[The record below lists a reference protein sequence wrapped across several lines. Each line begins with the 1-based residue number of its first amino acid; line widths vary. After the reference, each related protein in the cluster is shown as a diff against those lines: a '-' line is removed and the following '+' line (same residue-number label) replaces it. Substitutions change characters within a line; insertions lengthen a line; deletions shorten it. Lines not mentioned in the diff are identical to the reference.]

1 MLRSTKN
8 LHVLLIPLFVV
19 LTFVFVPTKAFA
31 VTGADWRAGRIIDD
45 GIFYNNNDMSV
56 TDIQNFLNSKV
67 TCDTWGSKPS
77 EWGGGTRAQYGASKG
92 YPAPYTC
99 LKDYS
104 QDGKS
109 AAQIIKDAANTY
121 QISTRALIV
130 LLQKE
135 QALVTDEWPWSIQY
149 RSATGYG
156 CPDTAPCDA
165 EYYGFKN
172 QVMKAAYQ
180 FRRYASYPSEY
191 RYKPYQ
197 NNTIQF
203 NPNAGCGSTNVY
215 IENLATAGL
224 YNYTPYQPNSSALN
238 NLYGSGDSCGAYGN
252 RNFWRLFNDWY
263 GNPVVFFA
271 GSKPSSSSSYA
282 KLPCSISSFDTDTVL
297 RLYHPDT
304 RDFLFTTNR
313 YEACQAVSFG
323 YIFDGPVFKDAGAVA
338 GSIPIYRISNYERH
352 LYTPSLEI
360 RNSYINN
367 LGYKSEGIAFYGFTS
382 QSVSS
387 TPVYGLQSSQTYFI
401 TSAAKEADL
410 YQSYGFY
417 NFGITFYAK
426 QLPKQ
431 TLAVYRLSNSSH
443 SRLYTPSATERIAAI
458 SQFGFRDEG
467 VVAYNSQ
474 YPDFDNTP
482 IFRLRGPGGAYF
494 YTHSRVERDLAV
506 INYNYINEGVGWY
519 APLYTLKPI
528 YRAVNPLNALRIY
541 TNSRIEYDIAMQ
553 VYRHTGEGVGWYS
566 K

>member
-1 MLRSTKN
+1 MALA
-8 LHVLLIPLFVV
+8 
-19 LTFVFVPTKAFA
+19 FVFVTNKASA
-31 VTGADWRAGRIIDD
+31 VTGADWRAGSIIDD

-135 QALVTDEWPWSIQY
+135 QALVTDEWPWAIQY

-224 YNYTPYQPNSSALN
+224 YNYTPYQPNQSALN
-238 NLYGSGDSCGAYGN
+238 NLYGSGNSCGAYGN
-252 RNFWRLFNDWY
+252 RNFWRLFNDWFNSTQIAPYQAAHHTQSPFNEPLYPGESRSVYFEYRNIGATRWYDDTSAPSGYNPIHLAATNPINKSSIFSY
-263 GNPVVFFA
+263 GW
-271 GSKPSSSSSYA
+271 PSSGRPN
-282 KLPCSISSFDTDTVL
+282 LN
-297 RLYHPDT
+297 
-304 RDFLFTTNR
+304 FTK
-313 YEACQAVSFG
+313 
-323 YIFDGPVFKDAGAVA
+323 VFE
-338 GSIPIYRISNYERH
+338 SN
-352 LYTPSLEI
+352 
-360 RNSYINN
+360 
-367 LGYKSEGIAFYGFTS
+367 G
-382 QSVSS
+382 V
-387 TPVYGLQSSQTYFI
+387 
-401 TSAAKEADL
+401 
-410 YQSYGFY
+410 
-417 NFGITFYAK
+417 
-426 QLPKQ
+426 
-431 TLAVYRLSNSSH
+431 TLATNQHVVEPGQIARFEFTL
-443 SRLYTPSATERIAAI
+443 TP
-458 SQFGFRDEG
+458 
-467 VVAYNSQ
+467 
-474 YPDFDNTP
+474 PWNTP
-482 IFRLRGPGGAYF
+482 RGNYREFFQPVIEGASQWSMGG
-494 YTHSRVERDLAV
+494 LAWFDFSV
-506 INYNYINEGVGWY
+506 
-519 APLYTLKPI
+519 
-528 YRAVNPLNALRIY
+528 
-541 TNSRIEYDIAMQ
+541 D
-553 VYRHTGEGVGWYS
+553 
-566 K
+566 